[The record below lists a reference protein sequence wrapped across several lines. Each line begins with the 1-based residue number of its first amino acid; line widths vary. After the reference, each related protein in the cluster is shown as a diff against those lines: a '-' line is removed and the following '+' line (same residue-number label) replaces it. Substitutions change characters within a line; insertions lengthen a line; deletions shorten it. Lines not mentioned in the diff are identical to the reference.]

1 MPSHT
6 LNTPEE
12 KLSQLWMSSMPLKDK
27 EELSTDSEVE
37 LINSYIDMLTFQFFF
52 QILTLK
58 NIKIINLSKPFFL
71 N

>member
-1 MPSHT
+1 
-6 LNTPEE
+6 
-12 KLSQLWMSSMPLKDK
+12 MPLKDK